1 MIFDTLNRLAQ
12 YKGICAGLDKL
23 IDFTL
28 SHELNALPAG
38 RNEIDGD
45 LAWMNVNVAPLVPE
59 IYNTTAMVK
68 ELAADLL
75 FVSAAMM
82 PVNAFTNSCY
92 FTLRSGGKT
101 IITFIFDS
109 AFVWVICVPVA
120 FLLSR
125 YTSLAIL
132 PMYIAV
138 QALDLIKCVIGFYLV
153 KKRKWVNN
161 LVAA

>member
-59 IYNTTAMVK
+59 T
-68 ELAADLL
+68 DLYERHL
-75 FVSAAMM
+75 EHLDLQIPLDA
-82 PVNAFTNSCY
+82 
-92 FTLRSGGKT
+92 GE
-101 IITFIFDS
+101 IITVKPVEELEWDFEGETGFTHGP
-109 AFVWVICVPVA
+109 AGTPLHMVPGTFAVFFPGDA
-120 FLLSR
+120 HNCGISENGQ
-125 YTSLAIL
+125 TSCR
-132 PMYIAV
+132 
-138 QALDLIKCVIGFYLV
+138 KLV
-153 KKRKWVNN
+153 GKARI
-161 LVAA
+161 

>member
-59 IYNTTAMVK
+59 T
-68 ELAADLL
+68 DLYERHL
-75 FVSAAMM
+75 EHLDLQIPLDA
-82 PVNAFTNSCY
+82 
-92 FTLRSGGKT
+92 GE
-101 IITFIFDS
+101 IITVKPVEELEWDFEGETGFTHGP
-109 AFVWVICVPVA
+109 AGTPLHMVPGTFAVFFPGDA
-120 FLLSR
+120 HNCGISEAGQ
-125 YTSLAIL
+125 TSCR
-132 PMYIAV
+132 
-138 QALDLIKCVIGFYLV
+138 KLV
-153 KKRKWVNN
+153 GKARI
-161 LVAA
+161 

>member
-59 IYNTTAMVK
+59 T
-68 ELAADLL
+68 DLYERHL
-75 FVSAAMM
+75 EHLDLQIPLDA
-82 PVNAFTNSCY
+82 
-92 FTLRSGGKT
+92 GE
-101 IITFIFDS
+101 IITVRPVEELDWDFDGETGFTHGP
-109 AFVWVICVPVA
+109 AGTV
-120 FLLSR
+120 LHLS
-125 YTSLAIL
+125 
-132 PMYIAV
+132 
-138 QALDLIKCVIGFYLV
+138 LIHI
-153 KKRKWVNN
+153 
-161 LVAA
+161 

>member
-59 IYNTTAMVK
+59 T
-68 ELAADLL
+68 DLYERHL
-75 FVSAAMM
+75 EHLDLQIPLDA
-82 PVNAFTNSCY
+82 
-92 FTLRSGGKT
+92 GE
-101 IITFIFDS
+101 IIT
-109 AFVWVICVPVA
+109 VRPVEELDWDFEGETGFTHGPA
-120 FLLSR
+120 G
-125 YTSLAIL
+125 TSLHMV
-132 PMYIAV
+132 PGTFAV
-138 QALDLIKCVIGFYLV
+138 FFPGDAHNCGISEDGQTSCRKLV
-153 KKRKWVNN
+153 GKARI
-161 LVAA
+161 

>member
-59 IYNTTAMVK
+59 T
-68 ELAADLL
+68 DLYERHMEHL
-75 FVSAAMM
+75 DLQIPLDA
-82 PVNAFTNSCY
+82 
-92 FTLRSGGKT
+92 GE
-101 IITFIFDS
+101 IITVRPVEELEWDFEGETGFTHGP
-109 AFVWVICVPVA
+109 AGTELHMVPGTFAVFFPGDA
-120 FLLSR
+120 HNCGISQDGQ
-125 YTSLAIL
+125 TSCR
-132 PMYIAV
+132 
-138 QALDLIKCVIGFYLV
+138 KLV
-153 KKRKWVNN
+153 GKARI
-161 LVAA
+161 